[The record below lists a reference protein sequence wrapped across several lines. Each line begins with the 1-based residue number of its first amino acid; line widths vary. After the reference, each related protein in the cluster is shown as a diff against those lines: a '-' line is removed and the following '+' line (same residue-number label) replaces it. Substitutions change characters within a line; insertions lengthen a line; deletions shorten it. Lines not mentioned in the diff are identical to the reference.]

1 LLHEKHRIPKCV
13 KIGSVPI
20 FPVAVWGGYDETMSS
35 DRLKPLLHSLRQACR
50 EVYGDRLVALCV
62 FGSWARGVATPESD
76 LDILV
81 VADALPRGRMK
92 RLDEFEAVERATQP
106 TCELVWPDA
115 ARSLALSPVLKTPDE
130 LQAGSPLYLD
140 MTLWRIVLEDRD
152 GVLER
157 YLSGLAS
164 RMAQLG
170 SRRTETKGGAYWDYK
185 PSVMPGEVVEL

>member
-1 LLHEKHRIPKCV
+1 MIN
-13 KIGSVPI
+13 
-20 FPVAVWGGYDETMSS
+20 
-35 DRLKPLLHSLRQACR
+35 DRLNQLFHSLRLSGC
-50 EVYGDRLVALCV
+50 EVYGDRLVSLAV

-81 VADALPRGRMK
+81 VADPLPRGRMK

-115 ARSLALSPVLKTPDE
+115 ARSLSLSPVLKTPDE

-140 MTLWRIVLEDRD
+140 MTLWRIVLHDRD

-157 YLSGLAS
+157 YLSKLAD

-185 PSVMPGEVVEL
+185 PSMTPGEVVEL